1 MPCCFPRTTKNYLK
15 RMRCVQ
21 TTIMMFFLL
30 TRRFDWEEKAEMQQ
44 YKKKKLDVG
53 KYVYGRIIEKEI
65 DEVKVEQD
73 KGMINIGES

>member
-1 MPCCFPRTTKNYLK
+1 MLEK
-15 RMRCVQ
+15 VWAA
-21 TTIMMFFLL
+21 FF
-30 TRRFDWEEKAEMQQ
+30 RKIDWEEKAEMQQ